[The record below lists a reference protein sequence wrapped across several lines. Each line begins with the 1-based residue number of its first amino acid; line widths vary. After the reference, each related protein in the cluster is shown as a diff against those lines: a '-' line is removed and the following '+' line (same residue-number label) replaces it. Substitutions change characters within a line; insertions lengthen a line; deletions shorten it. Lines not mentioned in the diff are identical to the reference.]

1 MVRERARGSKLE
13 EVYKR
18 KKGRITGETQH
29 TLTMKEIGKSTAQT
43 FSKREIAKPQQLA
56 QQSSQ
61 SKHTNSP
68 QQKKDTKQIKT
79 NEQQNTK
86 KRREKKIPTEF
97 KRLANW
103 RELLES
109 EDEEEIDKRRNE
121 RKQTNQPKTPI
132 KATVNWEKPQLTK
145 EEPES
150 ENETNSN
157 TSNERPKRNR
167 ITPNYYGNPVMIC
180 GIENTNEEGEREVIT
195 ISSDE
200 N

>member
-1 MVRERARGSKLE
+1 MV
-13 EVYKR
+13 
-18 KKGRITGETQH
+18 H
-29 TLTMKEIGKSTAQT
+29 W
-43 FSKREIAKPQQLA
+43 KREIAKPQQLA

-86 KRREKKIPTEF
+86 KRVEKTIPTEF

-103 RELLES
+103 REVLES

-132 KATVNWEKPQLTK
+132 NATVN
-145 EEPES
+145 
-150 ENETNSN
+150 
-157 TSNERPKRNR
+157 
-167 ITPNYYGNPVMIC
+167 
-180 GIENTNEEGEREVIT
+180 
-195 ISSDE
+195 
-200 N
+200 